1 MNNKLNQKDCMVA
14 FIFDSGKF
22 TTVFYGDK
30 GVELILKEPGLK
42 RNQSKIVVSLGDI
55 FKQEMCV
62 DISPFVIRDELC
74 SIKWEPVISSDV
86 SGR

>member
-55 FKQEMCV
+55 CY
-62 DISPFVIRDELC
+62 S
-74 SIKWEPVISSDV
+74 
-86 SGR
+86 

>member
-55 FKQEMCV
+55 KK
-62 DISPFVIRDELC
+62 
-74 SIKWEPVISSDV
+74 IKTM
-86 SGR
+86 

>member
-30 GVELILKEPGLK
+30 GVELILKEPGLSIIAGKCLK
-42 RNQSKIVVSLGDI
+42 RI
-55 FKQEMCV
+55 F
-62 DISPFVIRDELC
+62 
-74 SIKWEPVISSDV
+74 
-86 SGR
+86 